1 MSNNSHKDPIVQQVI
16 DRLSSRS
23 DIGIEKYGTT
33 LDCNNHDDFLNHAM
47 EEAMDLALY
56 LAKIKSILSSHGY
69 KNLQEAL
76 NDKKL

>member
-16 DRLSSRS
+16 DKLSSRS
-23 DIGIEKYGTT
+23 DVGIEKYGTT
-33 LDCNNHDDFLNHAM
+33 LDSNNIDDFLTHAM
-47 EEAMDLALY
+47 EEAMDLTLY

-76 NDKKL
+76 NHLK